1 MNLPLIFFL
10 SLIFILYPYLTLYLP
25 IIGYR
30 PVDTRVLADV
40 VGNRIRPLNEMKRAD
55 LYV

>member
-1 MNLPLIFFL
+1 MNLPLIFYL
-10 SLIFILYPYLTLYLP
+10 CLYPYLNLYLL

-40 VGNRIRPLNEMKRAD
+40 VGNRIQPLNEMKRAD
-55 LYV
+55 LSV